1 MAETTVTGRIGDQD
15 VNLIN
20 AASEATLQKL
30 LEAMNR
36 MASAKGGAGLDKA
49 TTDKTKKLAEDSNKL
64 QETNNKHLTESN
76 KQYKENNENLKSF
89 GVAIANV
96 TGTIGRFA
104 GLVLGTVINSVQG
117 LATELLNG
125 GERVSDFTKHLA
137 NIPVV
142 GSLLHSLAT
151 FIDKTIDQFR
161 TLSDVGAAFNNNV
174 FEMRLAAANAAMPM
188 EEFAALIASRSQIIG
203 QFGDTVTNGAR
214 QFGVLSKNLREGKL
228 GQELM
233 GMGYTMSD
241 LNEALLTYK
250 SINSALTTQRRLGDA
265 ELLEG
270 TAAFAKEM
278 DLAAKASG
286 ISRKALMASTNSQ
299 MMDAQIRAV
308 QSRLSGEQLARS
320 RANYAMIEQ
329 QLPGLANGFKDLAD
343 GVAQSEEGQMLQ
355 ILSQGEFGRLA
366 KQAAEGQIDAIELN
380 NRLVKLAPS
389 LLAKA
394 EAMGPAYVQALRNS
408 LPGMAQVLDN
418 VGSLAT
424 LSEKNRKKVE
434 EEQKKSEAITSFFT
448 TFEQLIRSFRGAF
461 ESNLLSSNI
470 FKSLKEKMDVAAKA
484 METTLPPL
492 LDWLGTKFGEFL
504 DWFDAFL
511 TDIGKAKNSDE
522 IWAIISDRVSTAF
535 KPVGD
540 YLKDALADMFMGLF
554 TNPKVITG
562 LVVAFGAMAVLAGAK
577 QAIAGKVAGA
587 LTGGAARAATTTA
600 ASTAAVTGQAAGG
613 GLSAMLKG
621 LASGASALA
630 NPMALVGLG
639 ALTLAIIGLAKAF
652 EIASKG
658 FEPFGNMV
666 KSMLEGLDPVIRAFG
681 SAFSE
686 VLQGLGTAISNAKD
700 GITAVFN
707 GISTVISTIGSVII
721 GSINAIAGGIGT
733 VIEKI
738 TAFKT
743 AGITAT
749 TDQIERLSAIPSD
762 NMNKAAAGIAAMKVA
777 LDGFQPG
784 FIKGVSTSLGSLF
797 GDDQATAI
805 GKVAAL
811 GPQLDSASVGFAKF
825 KDAINGLNFA
835 TLTFS
840 PDQLNSLIDGTAS
853 LKKMSEQ
860 LAKSADTLENF
871 GARNPFQHLSRV
883 GDVAPGLNTAADS
896 INNFKAAADGFALT
910 DFNFTKDQLD
920 NLTVGT
926 KKLADLAAQV
936 SNAASSFKKL
946 DNTGLEK
953 IKEGV
958 EGLSK
963 AFKDFNTSFSEQFI
977 PKFEALKTQSPE
989 QAISGLAGKL
999 DQLNSNMTN
1008 LVAIQ
1013 QDAKRNLDTIAT
1025 KPAGNDMLKRR

>member
-64 QETNNKHLTESN
+64 QETHNKHLTESN

-142 GSLLHSLAT
+142 GTLLHSLAT

-161 TLSDVGAAFNNNV
+161 TLSDVGAAFNNNL

-188 EEFAALIASRSQIIG
+188 DEFAALISSRSQIIG
-203 QFGDTVTNGAR
+203 QFGDSVTNGAK
-214 QFGVLSKNLREGKL
+214 QFGVLSKNLREGRL

-233 GMGYTMSD
+233 GMGYTMAD

-250 SINSALTTQRRLGDA
+250 SINNALTSQRRLSDA
-265 ELLEG
+265 ELIEG
-270 TAAFAKEM
+270 TSAFAKEM

-308 QSRLSGEQLARS
+308 QSRLSGEQLAKS
-320 RANYAMIEQ
+320 RANYAMIDQ

-355 ILSQGEFGRLA
+355 ILSQGEFGKLA

-380 NRLVKLAPS
+380 NRLVKMAPG

-394 EAMGPAYVQALRNS
+394 EQMGPAYVQALRSS

-424 LSEKNRKKVE
+424 LSEKNRKKIE
-434 EEQKKSEAITSFFT
+434 EEQKKSEAVTSFFA

-470 FKSLKEKMDVAAKA
+470 FKSLKEKMDIAAKA

-492 LDWLGTKFGEFL
+492 LDWLGSKFGEFL

-511 TDIGKAKNSDE
+511 TDIGNAKNSDE
-522 IWAIISDRVSTAF
+522 IWAIISDRVSTAL

-540 YLKDALADMFMGLF
+540 YLKDALADMFIGLF

-587 LTGGAARAATTTA
+587 LTGGAAQAATTTA
-600 ASTAAVTGQAAGG
+600 ATTAAGG
-613 GLSAMLKG
+613 TVAGGGVSAMLKG
-621 LASGASALA
+621 LASGAAALA
-630 NPMALVGLG
+630 NPATLIGLG
-639 ALTLAIIGLAKAF
+639 AITLAVMGLAKAF
-652 EIASKG
+652 EIASRG

-666 KSMLEGLDPVIRAFG
+666 KSMLEGMDPVIRAFG
-681 SAFSE
+681 AAFSE
-686 VLQGLGTAISNAKD
+686 VLQGIGTAMSNAKD

-707 GISTVISTIGSVII
+707 GISTVISTIGDAII

-733 VIEKI
+733 VIDKI

-784 FIKGVSTSLGSLF
+784 FIKGISTSLGSLF

-811 GPQLDSASVGFAKF
+811 GPQLDSASVGFARF
-825 KDAINGLNFA
+825 KEAINGLNFA
-835 TLTFS
+835 SLTFS
-840 PDQLNSLIDGTAS
+840 SEQLSALTDGTSS

-860 LAKSADTLENF
+860 LIKSADTLEKF
-871 GARNPFQHLSRV
+871 GARNPFQHLSRI
-883 GDVAPGLNTAADS
+883 GEVAPGLNTAADS
-896 INNFKAAADGFALT
+896 INNFKIAADGFALT
-910 DFNFTKDQLD
+910 DFNFSKDQLD

-926 KKLADLAAQV
+926 KKLSELAAQV
-936 SNAASSFKKL
+936 SNSASAFRKL
-946 DNTGLEK
+946 DNTGLTK

-963 AFKDFNTSFSEQFI
+963 AFKDFNTSFVEQFI
-977 PKFEALKTQSPE
+977 PKFEALKAQTPE

-1013 QDAKRNLDTIAT
+1013 QDAKKNLDTIAT